1 MHTKRTSL
9 LLITLWALSQA
20 RPASRHH
27 GAHHMSSEEHW
38 GTIGERNL
46 NYIADSADVSD
57 EDRGSRQSKS
67 EERVSTSHESSEGNT
82 YLRKVSS
89 GSLESYLVDDHDWST
104 RDNEDDNYF
113 RVHQM
118 IHRNWADDADSH
130 EHSDLKQMNK
140 DSSDDQTIDR
150 ISLEDQNEI
159 HQDHLYGDITKS
171 KELFDVENDG
181 MLYTPEQVL
190 FTFTGNSESDLTND
204 EEISGDDS
212 FNEHNEEDLGHT
224 VLPSEGGNP
233 QTAVDNG
240 GQEEDN
246 AISRHPRDSS
256 SSSSSSESRSLDK
269 EDNHIADYRR
279 RHRAD
284 SYSSSQEDRYYFDD
298 EGMQGDDATFFESH
312 DADSDMLHGDFN
324 SKESSQESSR
334 GKAKHHSKTIERF
347 ARKVYHYVDAD
358 SEEDQSPEQEE
369 SKSQQEDDVVSQES
383 SQSVEETSQST
394 ENVLSR
400 SGEDANSQS
409 KEMVKGSSRGH
420 SHSRSKET
428 FKSHSRE
435 NGHSHSREDDR
446 HSQSREDDRHS
457 HSQEDDRHSRS
468 REDDRH
474 SRSREDDRHSRSRED
489 GRHSRSREDGRHSRS
504 REDGRH
510 SRSREDG
517 RHSRSREDG
526 RHSRSREDGRHSQS
540 QEYIQSHSREDVH
553 SHSKEGHKHSRSRE
567 ENKHSWSSEDKHS
580 QSRED
585 DHHSWSRE
593 DDAHSQSRET
603 SLVSQSREDENSP
616 SREDDNTVSIEDIKS
631 ESTEDSRGS
640 YKKAVKK
647 SKEIS
652 ERSGE
657 HSTGKS
663 KQQRSYSVEDVS
675 NRAPRGSESREV
687 KREHSSSSEK
697 SVSTEESEESSEDT
711 DESLQTDSR
720 LSHSTSSESSKASHE
735 STSSEDSDSHDKD
748 LKSAETSESTEED
761 NSHSIE
767 RDSHSREDTASIEDD
782 SWSRS
787 MELES
792 RKLMFDIDHNK
803 PLSDYDDNDC
813 QDGY

>member
-9 LLITLWALSQA
+9 LFISLWALSQA
-20 RPASRHH
+20 RPVSRHH

-38 GTIGERNL
+38 DTIGERNL

-67 EERVSTSHESSEGNT
+67 EEHVSTSHENSEGDT
-82 YLRKVSS
+82 FLRKVSS
-89 GSLESYLVDDHDWST
+89 GSFESYPIDNHDWST
-104 RDNEDDNYF
+104 RDNDDDNYF
-113 RVHQM
+113 RVHQV

-130 EHSDLKQMNK
+130 EHSDLKQMNE
-140 DSSDDQTIDR
+140 DTSDDQIVDK
-150 ISLEDQNEI
+150 ISLENQNEI
-159 HQDHLYGDITKS
+159 HQDNLYGDITKS

-190 FTFTGNSESDLTND
+190 FTFTGNGGSDLTND

-212 FNEHNEEDLGHT
+212 FNEHNEDLGHT
-224 VLPSEGGNP
+224 VLPSEGDNP
-233 QTAVDNG
+233 QTTVEKGD
-240 GQEEDN
+240 QEEDN
-246 AISRHPRDSS
+246 TISRQPRDSS

-312 DADSDMLHGDFN
+312 DADSDMLYGDFN
-324 SKESSQESSR
+324 SKESSQESRR
-334 GKAKHHSKTIERF
+334 GKGKHHSKAIERF

-369 SKSQQEDDVVSQES
+369 SKSQQEDDIVSEES

-400 SGEDANSQS
+400 SREDGTSQS
-409 KEMVKGSSRGH
+409 KEMVKSSSRGR
-420 SHSRSKET
+420 SHSQFKET
-428 FKSHSRE
+428 FKSRSREHSHSR
-435 NGHSHSREDDR
+435 SREDDR
-446 HSQSREDDRHS
+446 HSQSQEDDRHSQSQEDDRHSQSQEDDRHSRSQEDDRHS
-457 HSQEDDRHSRS
+457 HSQEDDRHSWS
-468 REDDRH
+468 REDGRQ
-474 SRSREDDRHSRSRED
+474 SQSRED
-489 GRHSRSREDGRHSRS
+489 GRHSRSREDDRHSLS
-504 REDGRH
+504 REDNK
-510 SRSREDG
+510 
-517 RHSRSREDG
+517 
-526 RHSRSREDGRHSQS
+526 HSQS
-540 QEYIQSHSREDVH
+540 REYLHSHSREDVH
-553 SHSKEGHKHSRSRE
+553 SHSKEDHKHSQSRE
-567 ENKHSWSSEDKHS
+567 ENKHSWS
-580 QSRED
+580 RED
-585 DHHSWSRE
+585 DNHSWSRE

-616 SREDDNTVSIEDIKS
+616 SREDDDTVSMEDIKS
-631 ESTEDSRGS
+631 DSTEDSRGS
-640 YKKAVKK
+640 YKKVVKK
-647 SKEIS
+647 SKELS
-652 ERSGE
+652 EKSNE
-657 HSTGKS
+657 YSTGKS
-663 KQQRSYSVEDVS
+663 KQQRSYSIEDVS
-675 NRAPRGSESREV
+675 NRAPRGSESGEV

-697 SVSTEESEESSEDT
+697 SVSTEDSEETSEDT
-711 DESLQTDSR
+711 DESIQTDSR

-748 LKSAETSESTEED
+748 LKSEEQNQSAQTSESTEED